1 VTTELGA
8 ELARLIRRDG
18 ALPVAEFM
26 RLCLSHPQHGYY
38 RTQQAIGAGGDF
50 VTAPE
55 ISQMFGE
62 LIGLWAAEIWTA
74 MGRPLSVRLV
84 ELGPGRGTLM
94 ADALRAVERV
104 APEFRQALDL
114 HLVEINPAL
123 RQCQASALA
132 GAQPSWHDD
141 AGSVPDGPI
150 IVIANEFFDALPVRQ
165 VVRAGDGWRERLVA
179 CDGDRFVFALG
190 DAAPAPNLGERQ
202 APEGSVVEIAPE
214 RDLYA
219 GKLAARVATQGGAV
233 LIVDYGA
240 PLPGIG
246 DTLQAVRAQKKVDP
260 LAEPG
265 LADLTTHV
273 DFSSLAKAARA
284 AGAATYGPIP
294 QAHFLQRLGIAARAA
309 ILLRRATETQ
319 AREIEAAVHRLIGAG
334 EMGTL
339 FQALAF
345 AQPNLPV
352 PPGFD
357 RPTP

>member
-1 VTTELGA
+1 MTTELGA

-18 ALPVAEFM
+18 PLPVAEFM

-38 RTQQAIGAGGDF
+38 RKQQAIGAGGDF
-50 VTAPE
+50 ITAPE
-55 ISQMFGE
+55 ISQIFGE
-62 LIGLWAAEIWTA
+62 LIGLWAAEMWAA
-74 MGRPLSVRLV
+74 MGRPSPVRLV
-84 ELGPGRGTLM
+84 EFGPGRGTLM
-94 ADALRAVERV
+94 ADALRAIDRA
-104 APEFRQALDL
+104 APDFRQAIDL
-114 HLVEINPAL
+114 HLVEINEAL
-123 RQCQASALA
+123 RQRQATALA
-132 GAQPSWHDD
+132 GAQPHWHDD
-141 AGSVPDGPI
+141 ADSVPAGPL

-165 VVRAGDGWRERLVA
+165 LVRAGDGWRERVVA
-179 CDGDRFVFALG
+179 SDGDRFVFASG
-190 DAAPAPNLGERQ
+190 DTVPAPDLAGLSP
-202 APEGSVVEIAPE
+202 PEGSVVEIAPDRE
-214 RDLYA
+214 RAA
-219 GKLAARVATQGGAV
+219 GNLAARMAAQGGAA

-273 DFSSLAKAARA
+273 DFSRLAQAARA
-284 AGAATYGPIP
+284 AGAAAYGPIP
-294 QAHFLQRLGIAARAA
+294 QGRFLQRLGIAARAA

-319 AREIEAAVHRLIGAG
+319 AREIEAAVHRLIGSD

-339 FQALAF
+339 FQALAI
-345 AQPNLPV
+345 AHPSLPV